1 MGFTMIYIF
10 ITYSEFYSSFN
21 SEIVGLFD
29 AAIFGLNKCR
39 VAELDFEPF
48 CAGVGG
54 GGEIKYFLGKKY
66 KGS

>member
-54 GGEIKYFLGKKY
+54 GGE
-66 KGS
+66 